1 MDEAIT
7 IGVNLAARGNPMLWS
22 VDVLLQVVC
31 HVRAGVTLPHC
42 CWTGVSFRRHH
53 RQP

>member
-1 MDEAIT
+1 VGVRRADCAAARTAQIGMDEAIT

-31 HVRAGVTLPHC
+31 HVR
-42 CWTGVSFRRHH
+42 S
-53 RQP
+53 